1 MQTNK
6 IDSDLTKIVAL
17 KITDI
22 YNANIGLCTCEKD
35 WTDGECQKIFANYDR
50 YIIST
55 ETCWFLKE
63 QLEAFEKVADAVAPH
78 KGTSFYV
85 SVNMCEGY
93 VRLNVGGEDV
103 VKAMWCVRKILR
115 NVKENFQ
122 YEERNGPNG
131 TTQIVIKKPDC
142 FLALFALYGGNFLS
156 ED

>member
-22 YNANIGLCTCEKD
+22 YNANISLCTCEKD

-85 SVNMCEGY
+85 SVAIRSGYAHLTIGGPDIGKALDFIRGRIYRINSHIWPEDHPVSEGT
-93 VRLNVGGEDV
+93 G
-103 VKAMWCVRKILR
+103 KIVLK
-115 NVKENFQ
+115 VPE
-122 YEERNGPNG
+122 
-131 TTQIVIKKPDC
+131 C
-142 FLALFALYGGNFLS
+142 FPVLYSLYGCHTSS
-156 ED
+156 EG

>member
-22 YNANIGLCTCEKD
+22 YHADIGLCTCEKD
-35 WTDGECQKIFANYDR
+35 WTDNECQKIFENYDR
-50 YIIST
+50 YIISE
-55 ETCWFLKE
+55 ETCGFLKE

-85 SVNMCEGY
+85 SVNKCPNY
-93 VRLNVGGEDV
+93 VRLNIGGDDK
-103 VKAMWCVRKILR
+103 VKALWCVRRILH
-115 NVKENFQ
+115 NVKENMPYVEQ
-122 YEERNGPNG
+122 NGPNG
-131 TTQIVIKKPDC
+131 TYQLVIQKPDC
-142 FLALFALYGGNFLS
+142 FLALFALYGGNLLS